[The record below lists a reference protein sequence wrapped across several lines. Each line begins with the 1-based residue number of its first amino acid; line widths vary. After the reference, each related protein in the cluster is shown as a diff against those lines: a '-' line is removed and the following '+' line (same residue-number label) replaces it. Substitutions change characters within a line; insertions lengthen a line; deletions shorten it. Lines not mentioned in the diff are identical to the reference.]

1 MYIFLR
7 QRKYDSTFIKTT
19 YGLIDLVDCDFDVF
33 VEQFSAVKTANEG
46 ESTKS
51 QRLCERRF
59 EHLMAP
65 VHQTGTN
72 TKTKK

>member
-1 MYIFLR
+1 M
-7 QRKYDSTFIKTT
+7 
-19 YGLIDLVDCDFDVF
+19 CF
-33 VEQFSAVKTANEG
+33 VEQFSAVKTTTEG

-65 VHQTGTN
+65 VRQTETDSE
-72 TKTKK
+72 TK

>member
-33 VEQFSAVKTANEG
+33 CGTFNAVENDDRRWKYK
-46 ESTKS
+46 KS
-51 QRLCERRF
+51 SSVWTQIWALDGSCPPDRDRYRD
-59 EHLMAP
+59 
-65 VHQTGTN
+65 
-72 TKTKK
+72 